1 MDAHFPGDVA
11 HFPLMKAVADDSGMT
26 GAKGGAMH
34 TSHQKKPLLV
44 RLQLRLAQARF
55 VTFSALIHTVLIVMG
70 GSVVLFKQMSD
81 PPDFTAGGESL
92 VAAAPEAPAPVE
104 PQLPTTPADAVAQ
117 TPPDLRAPPIEAIV
131 SAGKAPAPFTVNAG
145 TARSSALSASAA
157 ESLRGAADKIGR
169 TLGSGKMGATNPF
182 GAPTQT
188 ADGFTGTFYDLKQTR
203 SGKPT
208 DVTPAEYQK
217 IFRKFVRENW
227 RESVLTDYFRG
238 PQKLHTPQ
246 IFIPNMPA
254 DEGPKAFGLAD
265 KVKPSRW
272 LVHYK
277 ARVSPPTDGTYHFV
291 GGGDDVMIVR
301 FNGKVVLDRCW
312 HQQDEEWKA
321 SRNYD
326 YGYTGI
332 PNGFARGDAMRLKAG
347 QFYDMEVLIGEQ
359 PGGLV
364 FFSLLLE
371 EEGVEYTRDAKG
383 NPILPVFRLA
393 AGPLPEPQPGQTFPP
408 YDPVGPIW
416 KAAPMKTGGGSAFDG
431 LFPAKQ
437 GL

>member
-1 MDAHFPGDVA
+1 M
-11 HFPLMKAVADDSGMT
+11 
-26 GAKGGAMH
+26 
-34 TSHQKKPLLV
+34 
-44 RLQLRLAQARF
+44 RLAQARF
-55 VTFSALIHTVLIVMG
+55 LTFSALIHTVLIVMG

-81 PPDFTAGGESL
+81 PDDFTTGGPL
-92 VAAAPEAPAPVE
+92 VADAPEAPVPDDPQVPVTPTDTVSPTAPT
-104 PQLPTTPADAVAQ
+104 LTTP
-117 TPPDLRAPPIEAIV
+117 PIAAIV
-131 SAGKAPAPFTVNAG
+131 SASQAPAAFTLNTATGKSVAPGAG
-145 TARSSALSASAA
+145 PA
-157 ESLRGAADKIGR
+157 EPLRGLGTIPK
-169 TLGSGKMGATNPF
+169 TPGSGKMGGTATFF
-182 GAPTQT
+182 GDRTQT
-188 ADGFTGTFYDLKQTR
+188 ANGFTGTFYDLKQTR

-208 DVTPAEYQK
+208 EVTPAEYQK

-238 PQKLHTPQ
+238 TQKLHTPQ
-246 IFIPNMPA
+246 IFIPNMRA

-272 LVHYK
+272 LAHYK
-277 ARVSPPTDGTYHFV
+277 ARVSPPADGTYHFV

-321 SRNYD
+321 TRNYD

-371 EEGVEYTRDAKG
+371 EEGVEYRRDAKG

-393 AGPLPEPQPGQTFPP
+393 GGPLPEPQTGQTFPP

-431 LFPAKQ
+431 LFPSKER
-437 GL
+437 L